1 MAPSPLPFS
10 MPREIHRVEAK
21 RYTSFLT
28 FVACAAAACCLVLAS
43 TTRGSGSGGAGG
55 QQAVSLLE
63 RGGLDVPV
71 ALKRAFAEGFAN
83 GEKHELELQSLSG
96 GVVGHDAHRSEA
108 SSSSSSSSS
117 GRNWA
122 MEWQATAKMARQQ
135 AIARLQGKK
144 HGVSNG
150 HMEGSDDEPSWRDFA
165 FAPHVPVRRPTQ
177 SLAMMMAKLQE
188 EKAVIGQEIS
198 TLKHQVMEE
207 KFEASRLSSMFGG
220 GVEESLAG
228 ARKSSKGHAKTQM
241 KSSTGDKKKVTKI
254 LYILL
259 LNPLSSRLLAHHA

>member
-1 MAPSPLPFS
+1 MASSPLPLS

-28 FVACAAAACCLVLAS
+28 FVGCAAAACCLVLAS
-43 TTRGSGSGGAGG
+43 SRGGSGSGG
-55 QQAVSLLE
+55 QQEVSLLE

-83 GEKHELELQSLSG
+83 GEKHESELQSLSG
-96 GVVGHDAHRSEA
+96 GVVGHDAQRS

-122 MEWQATAKMARQQ
+122 DEWQATAKMARQQ
-135 AIARLQGKK
+135 AIGRLQGKK
-144 HGVSNG
+144 QGFSDWHV
-150 HMEGSDDEPSWRDFA
+150 EGGDEPSWRDYA

-188 EKAVIGQEIS
+188 ERAVIGHEIS

-220 GVEESLAG
+220 GMEESLAG
-228 ARKSSKGHAKTQM
+228 ARMATKGHAKTQM
-241 KSSTGDKKKVTKI
+241 KSSAGDKKKVTEI
-254 LYILL
+254 PHILL
-259 LNPLSSRLLAHHA
+259 LNPQSFRLLAHYA